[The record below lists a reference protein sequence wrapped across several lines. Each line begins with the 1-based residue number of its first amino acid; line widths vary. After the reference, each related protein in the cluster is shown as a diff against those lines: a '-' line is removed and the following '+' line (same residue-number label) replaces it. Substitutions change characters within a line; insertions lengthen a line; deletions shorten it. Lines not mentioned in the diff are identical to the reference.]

1 MYFVSREKSLIQA
14 VRSVIRTF
22 FLLLIPYFIITKLSY
37 PIEFFPRPIY
47 SISLLALI
55 SLLTANNSSVLD
67 KVEVKFDTVKKFF
80 SVRDRAIPTFG
91 LFLFNCI
98 ECLNHRSIISGLTL
112 SVLSLIVAFM
122 PLDDKE
128 KQIITIIYFFSMV
141 FFFLSFI

>member
-14 VRSVIRTF
+14 VRSAIRTF

-91 LFLFNCI
+91 LFLFNCKI
-98 ECLNHRSIISGLTL
+98 
-112 SVLSLIVAFM
+112 VLSNQENKTVVSKREKKTK
-122 PLDDKE
+122 DKI
-128 KQIITIIYFFSMV
+128 KQIIY
-141 FFFLSFI
+141 LALKYQN